1 VGPQRDDVAVQLNGI
16 PAGSFASEGQR
27 RTVALAL
34 KLAVADLLTR
44 ENGAAPLLLLDD
56 IFGELDPSRRDALL
70 AGMPD
75 DSQALLTTADLTGIT
90 LPSGSLIHRLE
101 EGRLH
106 HV

>member
-1 VGPQRDDVAVQLNGI
+1 
-16 PAGSFASEGQR
+16 
-27 RTVALAL
+27 VALAL
-34 KLAVADLLTR
+34 KLAVAALLSR

-70 AGMPD
+70 AGMPA

-101 EGRLH
+101 EGGLRRC
-106 HV
+106 